1 MSDLFK
7 KKREE
12 GLVFLNK
19 YDKNTF
25 NLVNEK
31 NLSKAIPLFQESIYL
46 APTDEEKYESSKLL
60 QDTLE
65 KLILGIEKDKLH
77 HEDIH
82 RNYVYYTTKLME
94 VLSNNMKYSQIV
106 NDTKEAFYSSNAI
119 NVIREIPLK
128 DIGQSVYEM
137 IDYFKGFT
145 QTYYSLIGTLMRHY
159 FNDAFKLYDSGK
171 VVQSKNIFYTAFD
184 IQVKYELEPKKLDEL
199 NIDKLTKD
207 EIKDVLD
214 SSNYHIKRIDAQI
227 EIDKGDK
234 YLKEGLLE
242 KEEIDMD
249 DIADALTCYRNA
261 LNEIGKNKLDIELE
275 AICYSNIAYIMH
287 RVYKNKKKKQKIKEY
302 VTQAVNLGLSLAPK
316 NVGKEKWYINAA
328 NILQEIRNEEEK
340 EEERNDDKYRE
351 ELKKKKE
358 GIFNELYE
366 KKDESNL
373 TFIKFILEKYPYK
386 GYKPK
391 KNIDEEYTKDNKNF
405 IRTLV
410 VKYHP
415 DRYPK
420 STEEEKEHYVIIH
433 EISSILNN
441 MFSIYE
447 DMNGKEP

>member
-106 NDTKEAFYSSNAI
+106 NDTKEVFYSSNAI

-159 FNDAFKLYDSGK
+159 FIDALKLYDSGK
-171 VVQSKNIFYTAFD
+171 IVQSKNIFYTAFD

-199 NIDKLTKD
+199 NIDILTKN
-207 EIKDVLD
+207 EIKDVLE
-214 SSNYHIKRIDAQI
+214 SSNYYIKRIDAQI

-261 LNEIGKNKLDIELE
+261 LNEIGKNKLDVELE

-287 RVYKNKKKKQKIKEY
+287 RVYKNKKKKTKNKRICNTSSKFRI
-302 VTQAVNLGLSLAPK
+302 VTCS
-316 NVGKEKWYINAA
+316 
-328 NILQEIRNEEEK
+328 
-340 EEERNDDKYRE
+340 
-351 ELKKKKE
+351 
-358 GIFNELYE
+358 
-366 KKDESNL
+366 
-373 TFIKFILEKYPYK
+373 
-386 GYKPK
+386 
-391 KNIDEEYTKDNKNF
+391 
-405 IRTLV
+405 
-410 VKYHP
+410 
-415 DRYPK
+415 
-420 STEEEKEHYVIIH
+420 
-433 EISSILNN
+433 
-441 MFSIYE
+441 
-447 DMNGKEP
+447 